1 MDAVESVDQHQE
13 VGAYSLRDRQTLTY
27 GRTGPY
33 AEEVHIYKSQY
44 GGSKYSAGKV
54 GWGLRKQL
62 ETATVTVWPLRPVDS
77 RQERWARVGGEKTS
91 LLHQVKFDDI
101 LFGIEPVS
109 EMWSP
114 RPNSFSR
121 NVFVID
127 IDTGIRAEKQLKLRE
142 GMQNIDSADNGGPH
156 SRAGSRRYQ

>member
-1 MDAVESVDQHQE
+1 M
-13 VGAYSLRDRQTLTY
+13 
-27 GRTGPY
+27 
-33 AEEVHIYKSQY
+33 YKSEY

-62 ETATVTVWPLRPVDS
+62 GTATVTVWPLRPVDS
-77 RQERWARVGGEKTS
+77 RQERWAKVGGERTG
-91 LLHQVKFDDI
+91 LLHQVQFDDI

-127 IDTGIRAEKQLKLRE
+127 IDAGIRAEKQLKLRE
-142 GMQNIDSADNGGPH
+142 RMKNIDSTDHGGRH
-156 SRAGSRRYQ
+156 ARAGGRRDQ